1 MLTILLLVLAFLFI
15 LFGILGS
22 ILPAL
27 PGPPLAW
34 VGLLLFYF
42 IPGVDFSYWLLGIT
56 LFFTLVVSI
65 LDYIIPAKGTKKF
78 GGSSYGVWGTNIGLV
93 VGLFIPPFGFLIGPF
108 VGAFIGEIMYNSNNP
123 KGALKAAVGSFVGFL
138 ASTFMKVF
146 FCLVLLGIL
155 LYQTFQ
161 YWWLLTGNVFGN

>member
-65 LDYIIPAKGTKKF
+65 LDYIIPGKGTKKF

-93 VGLFIPPFGFLIGPF
+93 VGLFLPPFGFLIGPF
-108 VGAFIGEIMYNSNNP
+108 LGAFIGEIMYNSNNP

-146 FCLVLLGIL
+146 FCFVLLGIL

-161 YWWLLTGNVFGN
+161 YWGLLTGNVFGN

>member
-1 MLTILLLVLAFLFI
+1 MLTLTLLVLAFI
-15 LFGILGS
+15 LIIFGILGS

-34 VGLLLFYF
+34 AGLLLFFF
-42 IPGVDFSYWLLGIT
+42 IPGIEMSYWLLGIT

-65 LDYIIPAKGTKKF
+65 LDYVIPAKGTKKF

-93 VGLFIPPFGFLIGPF
+93 VGLFLPPFGFLIGPF
-108 VGAFIGEIMYNSNNP
+108 LGAFIGEIYHNANNP
-123 KGALKAAVGSFVGFL
+123 KGAIKAAVGSFVGFL

-146 FCLVLLGIL
+146 FCMILFGIL
-155 LYQTFQ
+155 LYKTIQN
-161 YWWLLTGNVFGN
+161 WGLLTGNVFGN